1 MIREGLKNCEKA
13 IRLTAWVD
21 HTPLPRSDQENVKK
35 IRKNIYF
42 WSRLM
47 HTYKC
52 FWSAL
57 YQDNLRWQVCDIH
70 LRVIS
75 MNDELALNGESV
87 SKEV

>member
-1 MIREGLKNCEKA
+1 M
-13 IRLTAWVD
+13 
-21 HTPLPRSDQENVKK
+21 Q
-35 IRKNIYF
+35 
-42 WSRLM
+42 
-47 HTYKC
+47 TYKC